1 MKFVLC
7 FRILVL
13 AVVIVL
19 VSCNSDNKPASG
31 LSTNG
36 EIELASNDNTTQ
48 SPSIGDSTESN
59 LNGSTITM
67 TIKNYGMNK
76 GKTVWVNAKNITK
89 TTHIRL
95 DGVLLES
102 NAVVAKGV
110 VMAQL
115 PESFIGKKK
124 VDLELVDIASNN
136 ISDKRKGL
144 LNVDE
149 TYLLKL
155 DE

>member
-1 MKFVLC
+1 MIVVNPKFL
-7 FRILVL
+7 FL
-13 AVVIVL
+13 AVLIVF
-19 VSCNSDNKPASG
+19 VSCNSDNKQASG

-36 EIELASNDNTTQ
+36 DIELASNDDTTQ
-48 SPSIGDSTESN
+48 SPSIENSNGSN
-59 LNGSTITM
+59 LSGSVITM

-76 GKTVWVNAKNITK
+76 GKTVWVNAKNITN

-102 NAVVAKGV
+102 TAVVKKGV

-115 PESFIGKKK
+115 PESFSGKKK

-136 ISDKRKGL
+136 TSDKKKGL

-149 TYLLKL
+149 IYLLKL
-155 DE
+155 DK